1 MEATLQNLRED
12 LMSTQA
18 DPTYAEG
25 LEALKA
31 STANKLPEDIIATFA
46 AEQTDLDAAGAPD
59 GILATG
65 APLPD
70 PDLIGAKGEATSIGE
85 VRAGRPAVVV
95 LYRGAWCPYCNLALR
110 TYEQQLLPQ
119 LEARDIAL
127 IAISPQKPDG
137 SLSMQ
142 ETNDLGFAV
151 LSDSGNQLASALG
164 VLTEPL
170 AASREAQGKL
180 GLDLT
185 EVNADGTAA
194 LPMPTVALVDGN
206 GVLRWLDVRPNYT
219 SRTEPAEI
227 LAALS
232 AVA

>member
-1 MEATLQNLRED
+1 
-12 LMSTQA
+12 MSPQA

-25 LEALKA
+25 LEGLKA
-31 STANKLPEDIIATFA
+31 STASKLPEDVRAAFA
-46 AEQTDLDAAGAPD
+46 AEQAGLDAAGVPR

-70 PDLIGAKGEATSIGE
+70 PALIDAKGEATSIGA
-85 VRAGRPAVVV
+85 VRDGRPAVVV

-110 TYEQQLLPQ
+110 TYQQLLLPQ
-119 LEARDIAL
+119 LEARGVAMV
-127 IAISPQKPDG
+127 AVSPQKPDG

-151 LSDSGNQLASALG
+151 LSDPGNQIASALG

-194 LPMPTVALVDGN
+194 LPMPTVALVDGD

-219 SRTEPAEI
+219 SRTEPVEI
-227 LAALS
+227 LAALT